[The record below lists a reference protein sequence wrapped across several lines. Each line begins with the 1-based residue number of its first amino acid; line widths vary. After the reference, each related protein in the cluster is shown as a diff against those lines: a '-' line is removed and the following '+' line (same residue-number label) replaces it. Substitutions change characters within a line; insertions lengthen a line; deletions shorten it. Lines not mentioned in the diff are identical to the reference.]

1 MAKEIFGSLIKE
13 EQVASVEQGTLPNTL
28 VLENLGQFPGYYGAS
43 CPVDELPDSVFLVLN
58 RLETTEKI
66 LKASYKIKKQLD
78 FPFEG
83 TWASIQITHE
93 LFYAIRLKGITR
105 FDQIGKVQSMY
116 QNYGFEFMK
125 SRNINE
131 MAIIKVQK
139 LYIVDYLSSFVLNS
153 SEKNTYY
160 VIIDHSIDWESF
172 KEATKRVRNNIN
184 ISAFDAAL
192 AFFYSSDMIDA
203 IRIYTDC
210 LTMDEFELLR
220 LKYNETIEKMHQEGT
235 INQMALPYF

>member
-28 VLENLGQFPGYYGAS
+28 VLENLGQFPGYYGVS

-58 RLETTEKI
+58 QLETTEKI

-83 TWASIQITHE
+83 TWASIQIAYE
-93 LFYAIRLKGITR
+93 LFFAIRLKGITR
-105 FDQIGKVQSMY
+105 FDQIGKVQSSY

-125 SRNINE
+125 SRKINE

-139 LYIVDYLSSFVLNS
+139 LYFVDYLSPFVLNS

-172 KEATKRVRNNIN
+172 KEATNRVRNNIN

-192 AFFYSSDMIDA
+192 AFFFSSDMIDA
-203 IRIYTDC
+203 IRIYTDR